1 MNAAGGRLGAAGA
14 GAEGERAPREGRILA
29 LCSGPGGIPKFPL
42 ERAEVQEL
50 GIVGDKHRFRLH
62 GGRDR
67 ALCLL
72 SIEEV
77 RSLERDG
84 VPVAGPG
91 TFGENV
97 LTEGLDFR
105 RLAPG
110 DRLSLG
116 DPESPVLIELHDVR
130 EPCRTLCSLDKRFPD
145 LMLGRSG
152 FVARVLRPGL
162 LVPGQP
168 IRWLGPPAR
177 SESGA

>member
-1 MNAAGGRLGAAGA
+1 MSGALGLPGTSGQGPEALREAL
-14 GAEGERAPREGRILA
+14 EGRILA

-110 DRLSLG
+110 DRLALG
-116 DPESPVLIELHDVR
+116 DPEAPVLIELHDVR

-162 LVPGQP
+162 LFPGQP
-168 IRWLGPPAR
+168 IRWLGPRDR
-177 SESGA
+177 SVSGA

>member
-1 MNAAGGRLGAAGA
+1 MSTPGTGPGARPGGAP
-14 GAEGERAPREGRILA
+14 GERDPLEGRILA
-29 LCSGPGGIPKFPL
+29 LCSGPGGIPKFPI

-50 GIVGDKHRFRLH
+50 GIVGDQHRFRLH
-62 GGRDR
+62 GGPNR

-84 VPVAGPG
+84 VPVRGPG
-91 TFGENV
+91 SFGENV
-97 LTEGLDFR
+97 LTEGIDFR

-110 DRLSLG
+110 DRLALG
-116 DPESPVLIELHDVR
+116 DPAQPVLIELHDVR

-152 FVARVLRPGL
+152 FVARVLKPGL
-162 LVPGQP
+162 LFPGQP
-168 IRWLGPPAR
+168 IRRL
-177 SESGA
+177 